1 MIFMLNK
8 KIVPYMSFVEV
19 APHNKS
25 DKKKYDHVAGC
36 LIAYA
41 FRLSLIEG
49 KGDYKGMLF
58 FDVMEESKE
67 NEVKLMSVYSAKYNA
82 RRWGDTTMVIMDD
95 DGEALVNKYL

>member
-1 MIFMLNK
+1 
-8 KIVPYMSFVEV
+8 MSFVEV